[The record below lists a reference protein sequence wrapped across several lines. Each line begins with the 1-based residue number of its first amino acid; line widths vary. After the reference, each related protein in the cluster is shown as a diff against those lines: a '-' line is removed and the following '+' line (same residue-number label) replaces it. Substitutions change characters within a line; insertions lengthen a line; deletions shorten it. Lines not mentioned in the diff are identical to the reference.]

1 MPKNEILNELYTSR
15 FMNDLIMTIT
25 SNHQLK
31 DDLKQHLFLILC
43 EMPAKRIE
51 EAHKNHYLNYLCVNI
66 IKKQYHSS
74 TSPFHKLWR
83 PNNNYIE
90 GDIIDEAEPFNEN
103 MLSDILDIVNKIN
116 YVDRELFL
124 MYYKLG
130 RYDRWNGDLKDKDCE
145 KPISSLRKIEKKLS
159 IETIEGKRITIS
171 RDTIRLSLNKTLKK
185 IKKELKKRDDYRDY

>member
-1 MPKNEILNELYTSR
+1 
-15 FMNDLIMTIT
+15 MNDLIMTIT

-83 PNNNYIE
+83 PNNDYIE

-145 KPISSLRKIEKKLS
+145 KTISSLRKIEKKLS